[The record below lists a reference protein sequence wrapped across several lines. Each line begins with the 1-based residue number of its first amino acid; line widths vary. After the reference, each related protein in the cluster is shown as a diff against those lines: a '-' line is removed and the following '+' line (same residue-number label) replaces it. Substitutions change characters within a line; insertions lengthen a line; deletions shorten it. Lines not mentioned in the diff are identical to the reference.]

1 MESGPAKLTAW
12 RQKVSLLQK
21 DACAHF
27 SNALDLLP
35 THLALSHSSTTE
47 VSEAKAASVFLRSP
61 LDAAKRMRV
70 ARLGLPDELLLLYV
84 SFVSMLSVIS
94 TKALLP
100 LLDDLWADV
109 LEHRKSAELRQSL
122 VRDVAVFQ
130 RQLREMEKLNGE
142 FFLKQQHLNSL
153 SEKARDDMRLAEEEQ
168 RRLRTA
174 SRRQAEDKI
183 KMAREVGSW
192 TVHLLRSLL

>member
-1 MESGPAKLTAW
+1 M
-12 RQKVSLLQK
+12 Q
-21 DACAHF
+21 
-27 SNALDLLP
+27 
-35 THLALSHSSTTE
+35 
-47 VSEAKAASVFLRSP
+47 AKAASVFLRSP

-142 FFLKQQHLNSL
+142 FFLKQQHLHSL

-192 TVHLLRSLL
+192 TMHLY